1 MPAKTTAGKAAGK
14 KGRLAAPE
22 MRWKLQDAKA
32 RFSELVRR
40 ARTEG
45 PQLVTV
51 RGKNAVVVMAAE
63 ELEGLRQQAK
73 PRQPLVQFLQG
84 LGLSAVSVEREPDIG
99 RDVSL

>member
-1 MPAKTTAGKAAGK
+1 MPAKPRTEKRATKR
-14 KGRLAAPE
+14 GRLAPE

-63 ELEGLRQQAK
+63 ELQALQAK
-73 PRQPLVQFLQG
+73 PRQPLAQFLQG
-84 LGLSAVSVEREPDIG
+84 LGLHMVDVERERDRG
-99 RDVSL
+99 RDLPL